1 MVQVN
6 LFTKQKWTHR
16 HRKQTLRNRHEK
28 QTYGSQRGKGGKGSF
43 GDLGLTN
50 THCYLLPP
58 FLANCHLHGP
68 PRHFP
73 VFCLPY

>member
-1 MVQVN
+1 MVP
-6 LFTKQKWTHR
+6 KG
-16 HRKQTLRNRHEK
+16 EK
-28 QTYGSQRGKGGKGSF
+28 VGGIIWGF
-43 GDLGLTN
+43 GLTN

-58 FLANCHLHGP
+58 FPANCHLHGP